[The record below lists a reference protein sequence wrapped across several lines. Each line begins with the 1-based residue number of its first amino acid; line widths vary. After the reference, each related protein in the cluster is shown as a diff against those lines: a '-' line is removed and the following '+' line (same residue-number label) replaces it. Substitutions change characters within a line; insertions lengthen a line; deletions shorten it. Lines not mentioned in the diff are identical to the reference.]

1 MKPTTT
7 RIRVGSG
14 GMLYLLV
21 SIMLSAAAVYTQANL
36 LFWGVG
42 LMVGGAIISVGCAAV
57 ALRGLD
63 VSRVVTHHTA
73 AGEPTTIRYHL
84 EQRAWV
90 PAFGLVIRENW
101 GRGAQGWKKTGPA
114 AGPGA
119 ILGGPPH
126 AWVMHLPARHTHQA
140 QAPCLPL
147 HRGKLVFER
156 FEVSTSFPFSL
167 IHKVVVFPQP
177 DTVTVFPPLFRV
189 RRRLLASL
197 APATGDGPRSIDRA
211 GGGEEFFGVRAY
223 RPGDPPRMIDWK
235 RTARTGDLA
244 ARELTQPSPPTL
256 TVVLDLRNAPPTVVG
271 SRKRKPE
278 ASAKLVAPAAGR
290 QLEERAISLAAS
302 VVCDGYLMGYRV
314 GLHVLGPPCPSF
326 KPAHNLPHRTRLLE
340 ALAQLDLSQRQATP
354 PAPTTPRHAASPDP
368 DAPAAHRPAHSAG
381 PDQVD
386 LLIWAGRGSGLPTA
400 AAFGRPTTTILGA
413 ADFDQYVTDS
423 TSLQDLDALPARTP
437 RSAAP
442 PTSTA
447 AAR

>member
-1 MKPTTT
+1 MKPTAT
-7 RIRVGSG
+7 RFRVGSG
-14 GMLYLLV
+14 GVLYLLV
-21 SIMLSAAAVYTQANL
+21 SVLLTAAAIYTQANL

-42 LMVGGAIISVGCAAV
+42 LMVGGAVVSAGCAAV

-63 VSRVVTHHTA
+63 VSRVVAHHTA
-73 AGEPTTIRYHL
+73 AGEPTSIRYQMT
-84 EQRAWV
+84 QRAWV

-101 GRGAQGWKKTGPA
+101 GRGAHGWKKTGPA

-126 AWVMHLPARHTHQA
+126 AWVLHLPARDQHQA

-147 HRGKLVFER
+147 HRGTLHFER

-167 IHKVVVFPQP
+167 IHKVVIFPQP

-189 RRRLLASL
+189 RRRLLAGL
-197 APATGDGPRSIDRA
+197 TPVTGDGPRSVDRA

-271 SRKRKPE
+271 GRKRKSRKAQP
-278 ASAKLVAPAAGR
+278 AGNLVAPAAGR

-302 VVCDGYLMGYRV
+302 VVCDGYLLGYRV
-314 GLHVLGPPCPSF
+314 GLQVLGPPCPTF

-340 ALAQLDLSQRQATP
+340 ALAQLDLSQRHAGP
-354 PAPTTPRHAASPDP
+354 AAPAPPRADP

-381 PDQVD
+381 PDQAD
-386 LLIWAGRGSGLPTA
+386 LLIWAGRGTGLPKPS
-400 AAFGRPTTTILGA
+400 AFGRPSTTVLGA
-413 ADFDQYVTDS
+413 ADFDQYVTESATLDD
-423 TSLQDLDALPARTP
+423 LQSAPVARTP
-437 RSAAP
+437 AAMSSA
-442 PTSTA
+442 
-447 AAR
+447 